1 MDWEPSKTVIILDI
15 NDDKDRS
22 GQAMF
27 SCIVKHEITDWRAQF
42 TSVTVRHRVD
52 LAMLKADEVMMLH

>member
-1 MDWEPSKTVIILDI
+1 
-15 NDDKDRS
+15 
-22 GQAMF
+22 MF

-52 LAMLKADEVMMLH
+52 WAMLKADEVMMLPTSYIKV

>member
-1 MDWEPSKTVIILDI
+1 MDWELSEAVIILDI

-27 SCIVKHEITDWRAQF
+27 SCIVKHEITDCPESGRELTERCW
-42 TSVTVRHRVD
+42 
-52 LAMLKADEVMMLH
+52 ADVV